1 MLRNTLLSTLP
12 LLALLGLVKADE
24 TVFSTTTYDVV
35 ARIPV
40 TEYVWTNDAGSLTS
54 TQITGTASYV
64 PADETESATVTSS
77 TEPPAVLETALALP
91 SFLLSDIAVT
101 SVELTLL
108 SPTAVAAAP
117 KESELVSNSVLSA
130 AVTSAPSSSAS
141 AIPSGVYFSTGTS
154 STTTTLEDGSSA
166 VVEYVVLYTNVCSAS
181 DY

>member
-1 MLRNTLLSTLP
+1 MLRNTFLSTLP
-12 LLALLGLVKADE
+12 LLALLGSVKADV

-54 TQITGTASYV
+54 TQITGTASYA
-64 PADETESATVTSS
+64 PADATDSATVTSS
-77 TEPPAVLETALALP
+77 TEPPVVLETSLVIP
-91 SFLLSDIAVT
+91 SPSG
-101 SVELTLL
+101 ELILL
-108 SPTAVAAAP
+108 SPTAIAAAP
-117 KESELVSNSVLSA
+117 SESELSFTAVQLLSA

-141 AIPSGVYFSTGTS
+141 AIPSGTYFSTGTS

-166 VVEYVVLYTNVCSAS
+166 VIEYVVLYTNVCSAS